1 VKFQV
6 CQREFFALLQVSSE
20 ISSLCNKR
28 FASDRS
34 FFLSNLREGSKISS
48 KAFNILRRVFVVA
61 FVFKMSSFQMES
73 LKVME
78 KFDGGIFHL
87 WKFKMRMMLFK
98 HGLWKFVDGSATLLS
113 EEVARA
119 NYNEKETKAFALL
132 CEHLTDAQLAH
143 IQYCDNVRSAWEAL
157 CGVHEAQ
164 TIGNK
169 LFLRRRFFTIKM

>member
-28 FASDRS
+28 FVSDRS

-87 WKFKMRMMLFK
+87 WKFKMHMMLFK
-98 HGLWKFVDGSATLLS
+98 HGLWKFVDGSASLLS

-119 NYNEKETKAFALL
+119 NYNEKKTKAFALL

-143 IQYCDNVRSAWEAL
+143 I
-157 CGVHEAQ
+157 
-164 TIGNK
+164 
-169 LFLRRRFFTIKM
+169 